1 MAKKTQAKKVEP
13 RWTITDQPITAFNI
27 KEMDFD
33 PSEDSRVNQ
42 HWNDLLNRMLVGESP
57 TRDDFFLCLGVIREH
72 ADGYR
77 IKELLE
83 RIDQLDDQ
91 IDDYQGE
98 VSNLE
103 EEISELKK
111 QLPNADNTDFADFV
125 KGATK

>member
-1 MAKKTQAKKVEP
+1 MAKKTKVKKVEP
-13 RWTITDQPITAFNI
+13 RWTITDRPIAAFNI
-27 KEMDFD
+27 REDDFD

-42 HWNDLLNRMLVGESP
+42 HWNELLNRMLVGESP

-103 EEISELKK
+103 EQISDLNKELENFNSKK
-111 QLPNADNTDFADFV
+111 FDDFAN
-125 KGATK
+125 GATK